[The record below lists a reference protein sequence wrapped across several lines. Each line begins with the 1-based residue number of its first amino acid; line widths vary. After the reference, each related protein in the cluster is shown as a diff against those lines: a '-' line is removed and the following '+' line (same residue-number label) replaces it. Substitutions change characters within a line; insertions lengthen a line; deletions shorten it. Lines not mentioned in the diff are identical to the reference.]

1 MGIFST
7 NKSKPEQPETMMD
20 DRSLKYVR
28 GLINDTCIQ
37 RVPKNSRELPK
48 MGGGGFYTWQFYLRN
63 ALLDPTCLR
72 LIGEDFWNKN
82 EGLFREKQFQVAGL
96 ESACVP
102 LVVAIVM
109 EAAKRGIK
117 VNAFTI
123 RKTRKEY
130 GLRNIIEGCPTSEP
144 VFFVD
149 DLTSPQHNAFWA
161 VMNVLQLQGL
171 KINLFGYV
179 LVLKKHATESRI
191 IETSMGYMTVQSLF
205 TLSDFDLTFEEYQ
218 NKLEGR

>member
-1 MGIFST
+1 MLGIFST
-7 NKSKPEQPETMMD
+7 NKNKPQQTETVLD
-20 DRSLKYVR
+20 DKSIGYVR
-28 GLINDTCIQ
+28 NLINDTCIQ

-48 MGGGGFYTWQFYLRN
+48 MGGGFYTWQFYLRN
-63 ALLDPTCLR
+63 ALLDATCLR

-82 EGLFREKQFQVAGL
+82 ETLFRERPFQVAGL

-102 LVVAIVM
+102 LLVAIVL

-179 LVLKKHATESRI
+179 LVLKKMATEPRV
-191 IETSMGYMTVQSLF
+191 IETSMGFMTIQSLF
-205 TLSDFDLTFEEYQ
+205 TLSDFDLAFEEYN
-218 NKLEGR
+218 NKLK